1 MGASAHFFSEDVG
14 RINLPGDML
23 NINSSLLTVTKPNQK
38 AGVLENNTSIHAA
51 KLKKREK
58 SAICDR
64 AAQLG
69 TPAGI
74 TVRRKLIGRA

>member
-1 MGASAHFFSEDVG
+1 MIVGALREGSV
-14 RINLPGDML
+14 
-23 NINSSLLTVTKPNQK
+23 
-38 AGVLENNTSIHAA
+38 ENNTSIDAA
-51 KLKKREK
+51 KLEEREK
-58 SAICDR
+58 SAIYDQ